1 MTPNSFNNILI
12 LKNINEIEKRIIKTY
27 YEFEL
32 SIYDEEDSLSMYGN
46 RFRKILESL
55 LKFILL
61 ASGIMYKDNYE
72 KDTLGLLLEQLGDKE
87 SFSRKISLYNDEN
100 LDSITAFV
108 KKDLLDN
115 LNFCSHEN
123 VSTKFDKSMI
133 ENIFKN
139 MLGVLNMTKEYFKS
153 VQDSVSASSNFKF

>member
-1 MTPNSFNNILI
+1 
-12 LKNINEIEKRIIKTY
+12 
-27 YEFEL
+27 
-32 SIYDEEDSLSMYGN
+32 MYGN

>member
-1 MTPNSFNNILI
+1 MEYWKEINNKLKPILQTNLDQYKGNIKGCISF
-12 LKNINEIEKRIIKTY
+12 
-27 YEFEL
+27 YE
-32 SIYDEEDSLSMYGN
+32 SPEED
-46 RFRKILESL
+46 IP
-55 LKFILL
+55 
-61 ASGIMYKDNYE
+61 DP
-72 KDTLGLLLEQLGDKE
+72 T
-87 SFSRKISLYNDEN
+87 RKISLYNDEN